1 MAGIAVFV
9 LFQSVSAQRTAKNKH
24 ANSTK
29 ALLGTWHLV
38 RFETVRADGRT
49 FLPFGAS
56 VSGSLVYLAD
66 GQMIVAYGRQ
76 DRTRPQ
82 QPTTPTPMELA
93 KMVEGFDAYWGTFE
107 VDPIHGQVV
116 HHVQGAFETQ
126 AIGTD
131 RIRSVT
137 LDGYT
142 LVLAV
147 PIGQCWW
154 EFANQCTAGEQVQ
167 MKLTWQR
174 SQFLF
179 SITGCRPTA
188 TKAVGAIE

>member
-1 MAGIAVFV
+1 MSRKTLHRLVCQSVASIVVCV
-9 LFQSVSAQRTAKNKH
+9 LFQSASAQQVATNKH
-24 ANSTK
+24 PITTE

-38 RFETVRADGRT
+38 RFEAVRADGRT

-76 DRTRPQ
+76 DRTKPQ
-82 QPTTPTPMELA
+82 QPTTPTPVELA

-116 HHVQGAFETQ
+116 HHVQGAFETR

-137 LDGYT
+137 LDGNT
-142 LVLAV
+142 LILSV
-147 PIGQCWW
+147 PTGPCWW
-154 EFANQCTAGEQVQ
+154 EFASQCTLDEQVQ
-167 MKLTWQR
+167 MKLTWRR
-174 SQFLF
+174 S
-179 SITGCRPTA
+179 
-188 TKAVGAIE
+188 